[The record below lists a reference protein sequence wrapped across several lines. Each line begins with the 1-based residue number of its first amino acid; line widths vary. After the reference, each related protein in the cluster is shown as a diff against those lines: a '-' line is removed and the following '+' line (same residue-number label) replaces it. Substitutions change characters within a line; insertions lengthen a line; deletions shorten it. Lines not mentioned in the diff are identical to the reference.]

1 MDRDEPG
8 TDSVWMMRILA
19 EFREM
24 PGLCLTVEQA
34 SRLWGLD
41 RTRCLACLE
50 RLALAGA
57 LRRTPQGAYVTTNGG
72 HRP

>member
-1 MDRDEPG
+1 MDREEPG
-8 TDSVWMMRILA
+8 PDSVWMMRILG

-41 RTRCLACLE
+41 RTRCLTCLE
-50 RLALAGA
+50 RLVLAGA
-57 LRRTPQGAYVTTNGG
+57 LRRTHQGAYVTSDAG
-72 HRP
+72 RRS